1 MLARSTQLAEEVMR
15 SPTTSIVVKPT
26 SLENPPPSEVEGH
39 LSAWG
44 MKEMVQY
51 LRLPGVKISLFNT
64 CAYQSSGSRGD
75 RHWKP
80 QQFAGS
86 LYGIESLDREC
97 KCGSASHRPIVGKKE
112 SKESGEYPWELCN
125 AYAHLLM
132 QHFEK
137 MATAEYL
144 EGRLKEG
151 EQDHDDIATS
161 NAEASQARDVRR
173 REGIKTSPS
182 PVKDALEVR
191 ERKRKWQREEEE
203 EERARLQTKRKE
215 EMKKE
220 EAHHTQGDDEGHA
233 RSSGVRRE
241 GRSRSRGRRKGHKGS
256 GREER

>member
-15 SPTTSIVVKPT
+15 SPTTAIVVKPT
-26 SLENPPPSEVEGH
+26 TLENPPPSEVEGH
-39 LSAWG
+39 ISAWG

-64 CAYQSSGSRGD
+64 CAYQSSRSRGD

-97 KCGSASHRPIVGKKE
+97 RCGTASHRPIVGKKE

-125 AYAHLLM
+125 AYALLLM

-144 EGRLKEG
+144 EGRLREG
-151 EQDHDDIATS
+151 EQDHDEIATS
-161 NAEASQARDVRR
+161 NAEATQSREVRMK
-173 REGIKTSPS
+173 EGVKTSPS
-182 PVKDALEVR
+182 PTMDMQERR
-191 ERKRKWQREEEE
+191 ERKRK
-203 EERARLQTKRKE
+203 
-215 EMKKE
+215 
-220 EAHHTQGDDEGHA
+220 
-233 RSSGVRRE
+233 
-241 GRSRSRGRRKGHKGS
+241 
-256 GREER
+256 